1 MIRLHAGDCREILK
15 TLDADSVDACVTDP
29 PYELD
34 FMGKAWDRSGVAFDP
49 ATWREVFRVLKP
61 GAHLLAFGGTRTHH
75 RLICAIED
83 AGFEIRDCLGW
94 LYGSGFPKSLDVA
107 KALDKMDAGELR
119 HARRLQFTAWLRS
132 TGITAAQI
140 DEATRSFMSGHYLS
154 AASQPAVA
162 TRSHFEA
169 MRPLFSVPVP
179 DWVEA
184 MVDERTVESENMKR
198 REVIGKHDGEAPGVV
213 GDRFNKTRERFDTL
227 SSADITAP
235 FSNLAR
241 AWAGWGTA
249 LKPAWEPV
257 CMARK
262 PFRGTVAEN
271 VARHG
276 VGAVNIDG
284 CRVLAEKMEPNT
296 GRGAVPAR
304 HDADKPREPGTV
316 SQPSDLGRWPANILH
331 DGSDEVVALFP
342 QSDGA
347 QGTVTGDEPSTST
360 RNNLGLYGDRAP
372 SFPRNDTGSAARFF
386 YCPKTSPAERDDGLA
401 HLDPV
406 AFARSTGAQTAVA
419 AGTEYQTE
427 TGGGY
432 NRVQRVRNTHPTVK
446 PTDLMGY
453 LCRLVTPPGGTV
465 LDPFCGSGSTGR
477 GAVREQFHFVGIDLD
492 PQNIAIAE
500 ARIHAAAPLFAR
512 AAE

>member
-1 MIRLHAGDCREILK
+1 MLDFERFLVIRLHAGDCRVILK

-29 PYELD
+29 PYELTSARPGGRSEATRGAVMGG
-34 FMGKAWDRSGVAFDP
+34 FMGLAWDATGVAFDP

-75 RLICAIED
+75 RLIVAIED

-94 LYGSGFPKSLDVA
+94 LYGSGFPKSHNL
-107 KALDKMDAGELR
+107 
-119 HARRLQFTAWLRS
+119 
-132 TGITAAQI
+132 
-140 DEATRSFMSGHYLS
+140 
-154 AASQPAVA
+154 
-162 TRSHFEA
+162 
-169 MRPLFSVPVP
+169 
-179 DWVEA
+179 
-184 MVDERTVESENMKR
+184 
-198 REVIGKHDGEAPGVV
+198 DGE
-213 GDRFNKTRERFDTL
+213 FD
-227 SSADITAP
+227 
-235 FSNLAR
+235 
-241 AWAGWGTA
+241 GWGTA

-257 CMARK
+257 CLARK

-304 HDADKPREPGTV
+304 HGADAPREPGKV

-342 QSDGA
+342 NDAGA
-347 QGTVTGDEPSTST
+347 AAPVHARNGDKFRNSFGDFSGNIDEAGSTFH
-360 RNNLGLYGDRAP
+360 GDA
-372 SFPRNDTGSAARFF
+372 GSAARFF
-386 YCPKTSPAERDDGLA
+386 YCAKTSPAERDDGLA

-406 AFARSTGAQTAVA
+406 AFARSTGAQSAVA
-419 AGTEYQTE
+419 AGAEYQTE

-446 PTDLMGY
+446 PTDLMAY

>member
-1 MIRLHAGDCREILK
+1 MLDFERFRVIRLHAGDCREIMK

-75 RLICAIED
+75 RLIVAIED

-94 LYGSGFPKSLDVA
+94 LYGSGFPKSHNL
-107 KALDKMDAGELR
+107 
-119 HARRLQFTAWLRS
+119 
-132 TGITAAQI
+132 
-140 DEATRSFMSGHYLS
+140 
-154 AASQPAVA
+154 
-162 TRSHFEA
+162 
-169 MRPLFSVPVP
+169 
-179 DWVEA
+179 
-184 MVDERTVESENMKR
+184 
-198 REVIGKHDGEAPGVV
+198 DGE
-213 GDRFNKTRERFDTL
+213 RE
-227 SSADITAP
+227 
-235 FSNLAR
+235 
-241 AWAGWGTA
+241 GWGTA

-284 CRVLAEKMEPNT
+284 CRIATGDKLGGGAESDS
-296 GRGAVPAR
+296 RDAR
-304 HDADKPREPGTV
+304 AKHEGFASPWMDDPQARAAHAERVRANVQKAEI
-316 SQPSDLGRWPANILH
+316 LGRWPANILH
-331 DGSDEVVALFP
+331 DGSDEVLAVFP
-342 QSDGA
+342 SEAGA
-347 QGTVTGDEPSTST
+347 AAPVHT
-360 RNNLGLYGDRAP
+360 RNGDKFRN
-372 SFPRNDTGSAARFF
+372 SFGDFPGNVDEAGSTFHADTGSAARFF
-386 YCPKTSPAERDDGLA
+386 YCAKVSPAERDDGLA

-406 AFARSTGAQTAVA
+406 AFARSTGAQSAVA
-419 AGTEYQTE
+419 AGLDNQGA
-427 TGGGY
+427 GGVGL

-446 PTDLMGY
+446 PTDLMAY